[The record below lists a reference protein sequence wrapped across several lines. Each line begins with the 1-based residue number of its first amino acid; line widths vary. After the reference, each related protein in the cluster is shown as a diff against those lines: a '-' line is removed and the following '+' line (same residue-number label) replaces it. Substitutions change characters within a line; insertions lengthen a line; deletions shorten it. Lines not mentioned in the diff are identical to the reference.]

1 MIKEIFAVMQFRMLV
16 YVKTMSEYKDEA
28 EAQSVCDTL
37 NLPYD
42 IYNRWERKKETFVK
56 NHILYKPFQDSLDI
70 ISTEFRKISSD
81 YSESAMK
88 EREGL
93 YTKELLIYKEME
105 PIVLKLEKEWETNNP
120 PPPIDDEWIYYHV
133 VETVPGGKYE
143 PYVTTTLKF

>member
-1 MIKEIFAVMQFRMLV
+1 MQFRMLA
-16 YVKTMSEYKDEA
+16 YVQTISEHKDES

-42 IYNRWERKKETFVK
+42 TYNKWEKEKETFVK
-56 NHILYKPFQDSLDI
+56 NHILYKPFQDRLDI

-81 YSESAMK
+81 YSKFAA
-88 EREGL
+88 
-93 YTKELLIYKEME
+93 KELLIYKEMQ
-105 PIVLKLEKEWETNNP
+105 PIILKLEKEWESNNP

-143 PYVTTTLKF
+143 PYVTTTLNF

>member
-1 MIKEIFAVMQFRMLV
+1 MTFITGGK
-16 YVKTMSEYKDEA
+16 
-28 EAQSVCDTL
+28 
-37 NLPYD
+37 
-42 IYNRWERKKETFVK
+42 ERKKLK
-56 NHILYKPFQDSLDI
+56 DRLDI
-70 ISTEFRKISSD
+70 ISTEFRKTSSD

-133 VETVPGGKYE
+133 VETVSGGKYE